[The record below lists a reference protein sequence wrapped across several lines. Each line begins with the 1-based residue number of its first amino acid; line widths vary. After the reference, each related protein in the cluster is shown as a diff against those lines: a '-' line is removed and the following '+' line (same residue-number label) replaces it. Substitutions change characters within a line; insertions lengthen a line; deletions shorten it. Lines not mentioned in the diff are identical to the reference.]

1 MDSSGFDRLAQFL
14 RGTSR
19 RNALRVAIGSAG
31 LATGGLIASTIDSDA
46 NKKHRRCKKRK
57 QTCPTCLACPTCPA
71 CQAKAIGQAC
81 TSAADCCGTE
91 TGNSCGVPNGG
102 QFNFVCC
109 SNRGKACTVA
119 SECCAPLVCGNGFCA
134 VPV

>member
-1 MDSSGFDRLAQFL
+1 MDAPGFDHLPRFL
-14 RGTSR
+14 SGSSR
-19 RNALRVAIGSAG
+19 RNALRVVVGSAG
-31 LATGGLIASTIDSDA
+31 LATGSLIASTIDSDA
-46 NKKHRRCKKRK
+46 KKKRKRCKKRK
-57 QTCPTCLACPTCPA
+57 QTCPTCPT

-81 TSAADCCGTE
+81 TSATDCCGTE

-102 QFNFVCC
+102 VVNFVCC

-119 SECCAPLVCGNGFCA
+119 SECCAPLVCGNGVCA